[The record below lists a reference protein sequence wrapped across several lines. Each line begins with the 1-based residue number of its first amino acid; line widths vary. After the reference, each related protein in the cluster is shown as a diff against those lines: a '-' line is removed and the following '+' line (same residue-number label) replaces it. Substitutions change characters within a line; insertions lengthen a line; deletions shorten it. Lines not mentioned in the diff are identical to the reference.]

1 MQPFLTW
8 TLFDAEKEIGV
19 LKPLKIAKTIMCD
32 QHFSTV
38 SIIFPLRSQ
47 ILDSMVEKAG
57 DCKLIREVK
66 EAIRS
71 DLTPR
76 YRDATVENFLLMSTA
91 LDPRFRSLS
100 HVNDNRRHEVYD
112 LIENKTLTLAVK
124 VNSW

>member
-1 MQPFLTW
+1 MDIN
-8 TLFDAEKEIGV
+8 DAEKAIDV
-19 LKPLKIAKTIMCD
+19 LKPLKTATTILCD
-32 QHFSTV
+32 QHFPTV
-38 SIIFPLRSQ
+38 SMIFTLRSQ

-76 YRDATVENFLLMSTA
+76 YRDDTVENFLLISTA
-91 LDPRFRSLS
+91 LYPRFRSLPR
-100 HVNDNRRHEVYD
+100 VNDSRRQEVHD
-112 LIENKTLTLAVK
+112 LIENKALIFCEAIK